1 MFLGWQDRV
10 AYISLDQLLND
21 WTKLENFK
29 SLSYNLSPWLYSGT
43 DLCLLKNNSRILL
56 FLKLGHR
63 SLQASKQQFCNS
75 GFVLGFLCFVL
86 FCFALFCFVFWTW
99 HTCGK
104 NNLTNSFQV
113 LTLLSTSLFL
123 GKTYLWKIHFSS
135 EFIVALVTAP
145 NTKLWA
151 IILSKIL
158 FKLLPS
164 LWLYAPV
171 HLLIQ
176 SRYWDIEVLH

>member
-1 MFLGWQDRV
+1 MVLHT
-10 AYISLDQLLND
+10 SL
-21 WTKLENFK
+21 
-29 SLSYNLSPWLYSGT
+29 LSPLNGPEASLVHWWISSCACANPSREVLPMPCMPAPACAHRQVPTACG
-43 DLCLLKNNSRILL
+43 LLSP
-56 FLKLGHR
+56 LG
-63 SLQASKQQFCNS
+63 C
-75 GFVLGFLCFVL
+75 

-123 GKTYLWKIHFSS
+123 GKIYLWKIHFSS

-158 FKLLPS
+158 LKLLPS